1 MGASCSSLFGGGAD
15 IFAFNEILTFVAP
28 LAETQISTVVIVR
41 RADGTRCAYKTICFA
56 KERREKVEREA
67 AAQRR
72 VSHPNLVVLLAHEV
86 APTPNAD
93 VLELR
98 LLFPF
103 YEGGT
108 LAEALERAGTMSE
121 VECFDILAQLSAA
134 IALCHERGVIHRDLK
149 LTNVYRTAD
158 ESWVLGDF
166 GSALLDAETVTFS
179 TREELGA
186 ARDDVQE
193 LTTPEYRA
201 PEQVSLELGS
211 RCGAAVDAW
220 ALGVALHQL
229 AFGSNPFDSPVA
241 TLSERSRTKAEAGAS
256 SRLRGLLDALLER
269 DQDARITAAAA
280 CELASGNKV

>member
-1 MGASCSSLFGGGAD
+1 MGASCSSLFSGGAD
-15 IFAFNEILTFVAP
+15 IFAFNETLHFVAP

-121 VECFDILAQLSAA
+121 VECFDCLLYTSPSP
-134 IALCHERGVIHRDLK
+134 RD
-149 LTNVYRTAD
+149 
-158 ESWVLGDF
+158 
-166 GSALLDAETVTFS
+166 
-179 TREELGA
+179 
-186 ARDDVQE
+186 
-193 LTTPEYRA
+193 
-201 PEQVSLELGS
+201 
-211 RCGAAVDAW
+211 
-220 ALGVALHQL
+220 
-229 AFGSNPFDSPVA
+229 
-241 TLSERSRTKAEAGAS
+241 
-256 SRLRGLLDALLER
+256 
-269 DQDARITAAAA
+269 
-280 CELASGNKV
+280 